1 MGEGGVMEVEWRQV
15 AGELL
20 SCEGLRYFFLFFLL
34 STLFYCFIIYLD
46 FIYFL
51 IYLYLIQFLFFIFL
65 VM

>member
-51 IYLYLIQFLFFIFL
+51 IYLYF
-65 VM
+65 